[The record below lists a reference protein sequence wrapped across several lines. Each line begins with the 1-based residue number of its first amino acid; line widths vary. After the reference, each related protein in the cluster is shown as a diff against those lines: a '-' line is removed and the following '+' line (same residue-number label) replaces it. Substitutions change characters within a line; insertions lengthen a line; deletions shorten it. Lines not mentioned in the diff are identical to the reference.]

1 MKTNVRQHTRHTK
14 HKVADVTEHTRKI
27 KDRQVV
33 AVIPIKNLKYK
44 QAKAIFPRL
53 NPNGDYDRDGVKNK
67 KDCRPFDAMRQDDDF
82 LDDPRMEDE
91 KEDDL
96 SLELNEGSKFNKKE
110 NVDNMKYDFDDEAYE
125 KLSPAKKRMVEE
137 GYSVKEYNEQEAERQ
152 SEREAEERA
161 EDAMFN
167 TDNRRRRSPD

>member
-14 HKVADVTEHTRKI
+14 HKVADVTEHTRRI

-67 KDCRPFDAMRQDDDF
+67 KDCRPFDAMRQDDE
-82 LDDPRMEDE
+82 EDE
-91 KEDDL
+91 WERNREEIKNRALERRNESIKKEQEEKVIFLPENLHENFEDIPYMEYEKIAKIPQTPQTPQKPRERGNL
-96 SLELNEGSKFNKKE
+96 FANLFKNKK
-110 NVDNMKYDFDDEAYE
+110 
-125 KLSPAKKRMVEE
+125 
-137 GYSVKEYNEQEAERQ
+137 
-152 SEREAEERA
+152 
-161 EDAMFN
+161 
-167 TDNRRRRSPD
+167 